1 MALRFEGK
9 HTRNPSGLHAKVN
22 WFIQKSKWDLV
33 KIEDLYEKVWKNIV
47 HLSEDNE
54 IDGKSTR
61 NSLLSWEKAV
71 SICELII
78 TGSLRPSYKKIKLDD
93 IKNKHW
99 FIKLKD
105 YYNIYVKDGSITKE
119 YFL

>member
-22 WFIQKSKWDLV
+22 WFIRESKWDLV
-33 KIEDLYEKVWKNIV
+33 EIRNLYKKVCTNIV

-61 NSLLSWEKAV
+61 DSLRSWDKAI
-71 SICELII
+71 SICEFII
-78 TGSLRPSYKKIKLDD
+78 AGSMRVTYKKIKLDD
-93 IKNKHW
+93 VKDKHW

-105 YYNIYVKDGSITKE
+105 YYNIYVKDDSITKE